1 MVSKDPSV
9 IKIYDYKSQKIV
21 KCKRD
26 MGLIIT
32 RVGSTLT
39 AVQLGRWS
47 GVAVRM
53 CSQSGDNNI
62 APYFFFMVS
71 LVIIVINC
79 KRSAFVINNV
89 IIVTW

>member
-53 CSQSGDNNI
+53 CSQSGDNMFNGT
-62 APYFFFMVS
+62 F
-71 LVIIVINC
+71 
-79 KRSAFVINNV
+79 
-89 IIVTW
+89 